1 MTGVALPEGLL
12 LTWYGDDFTG
22 SAAVL
27 EALDFAGLPAV
38 MFLGIPAPEVL
49 ARFHGVRAVGIAGD
63 ARTRGPDWMEA
74 HLPAIYASLRAMGG
88 RVMHYKL
95 CSTFDSAPHLG
106 SIGKAAELGIASGAW
121 APMVV
126 GAPKNGRWQVFGNLF
141 AKTPDGV
148 ARLDR
153 HPTMS
158 VHPATPMHEAD
169 VRRHLAAQT
178 DLSVGLV
185 DVLALQA
192 GRAAEALEG
201 ALAKGA
207 RIVAFDVLDQQTLA
221 EAGRVIWERAM
232 EAPVFALG
240 SQGLEEALV
249 AHWNLPKPAPRLA
262 GAAGR
267 IAVVSGSCSPDT
279 ARQIGAAE
287 AAGFAMLRI
296 AAERVVDAA
305 AWAAELARIE
315 AAALAALAEGRSPV
329 VYSATGPGDA
339 ALGRVATALAGA
351 GMDAAT
357 ATERLSQGL
366 GAVLARL
373 VEKEGLTRVAIAGGD
388 TSSHA
393 TAELGCV
400 ALTAM
405 AAIVQSVP
413 LLAAHFADGRTP
425 LELVLKGGQMGG
437 ETLFAQIRDGIG
449 G

>member
-1 MTGVALPEGLL
+1 MTLPEGVL

-49 ARFHGVRAVGIAGD
+49 ARFAGVRAVGIAGD
-63 ARTRGPDWMEA
+63 ARTRGPEWMEA

-88 RVMHYKL
+88 RVMQYKL

-106 SIGKAAELGIASGAW
+106 SIGKAAELGIGDW

-126 GAPKNGRWQVFGNLF
+126 AAPKNGRWQVFGTLF

-178 DLSVGLV
+178 ALPVGLV

-192 GRAAEALEG
+192 GRAAVALEG
-201 ALAKGA
+201 ELAKGA

-240 SQGLEEALV
+240 SQGLNEALI
-249 AHWNLPKPAPRLA
+249 AHWDLPKPALRLA

-287 AAGFAMLRI
+287 AAGFAGLRI
-296 AAERVVDAA
+296 AAERVVDAG
-305 AWAAELARIE
+305 AWAAELARVE
-315 AAALAALAEGRSPV
+315 TAALAALAEGRSPL
-329 VYSATGPGDA
+329 VYSAMGPQDP
-339 ALGRVATALAGA
+339 ALVRVAEARAAA

-357 ATERLSQGL
+357 ATARLSQGL

-373 VEKEGLTRVAIAGGD
+373 VAQEGLGRVVIAGGD
-388 TSSHA
+388 TSSLA

-400 ALTAM
+400 ALTAK
-405 AAIVQSVP
+405 AAIAQSVP

-425 LELVLKGGQMGG
+425 LELVLKGGQMGEAG
-437 ETLFAQIRDGIG
+437 LFAQIRDGIG